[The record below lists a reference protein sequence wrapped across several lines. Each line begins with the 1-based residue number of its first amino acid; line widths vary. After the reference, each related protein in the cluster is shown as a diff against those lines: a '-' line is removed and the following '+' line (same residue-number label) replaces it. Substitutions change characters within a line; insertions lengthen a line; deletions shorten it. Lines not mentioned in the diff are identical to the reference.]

1 MKKNYQ
7 TIEIQLV
14 ALDAADVIATSFSAI
29 NDEEIGVNANQIFG

>member
-7 TIEIQLV
+7 MIEIQMI
-14 ALDAADVIATSFSAI
+14 ALNTADVIATSFGAI

>member
-7 TIEIQLV
+7 MIEIQMV

-29 NDEEIGVNANQIFG
+29 NEEEIGVNANQIFR